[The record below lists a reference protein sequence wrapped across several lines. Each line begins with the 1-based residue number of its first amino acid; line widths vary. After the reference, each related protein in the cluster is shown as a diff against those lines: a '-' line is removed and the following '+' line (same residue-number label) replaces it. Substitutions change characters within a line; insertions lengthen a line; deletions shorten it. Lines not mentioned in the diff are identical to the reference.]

1 MWTDGFIVNLGS
13 VENEGNLV
21 EPKDL
26 TGWHVDGNFF
36 THFLDSPEQALLVI
50 PCWSDV
56 EENAGATVICT
67 EGPKLIGKLL
77 YDHPE
82 GLNPMMGP
90 RDNRLD
96 IDPNFFK
103 SIVQDSPDD
112 TFFEMTGKK
121 VDVVL
126 MHPLM
131 LHSASKNSRRLA
143 RVITN
148 PPVSLAAPFQFNR
161 KDPSEYSLVELKT
174 MQDVG
179 GPEKF
184 KDWKITGEREM
195 FAPERVQG
203 QETRRKEENARLAK
217 LGLKTGDDSI
227 SQMPY
232 LMVAEVKR
240 QAGVV

>member
-1 MWTDGFIVNLGS
+1 
-13 VENEGNLV
+13 
-21 EPKDL
+21 
-26 TGWHVDGNFF
+26 
-36 THFLDSPEQALLVI
+36 
-50 PCWSDV
+50 
-56 EENAGATVICT
+56 
-67 EGPKLIGKLL
+67 
-77 YDHPE
+77 
-82 GLNPMMGP
+82 
-90 RDNRLD
+90 
-96 IDPNFFK
+96 
-103 SIVQDSPDD
+103 
-112 TFFEMTGKK
+112 
-121 VDVVL
+121 
-126 MHPLM
+126 
-131 LHSASKNSRRLA
+131 
-143 RVITN
+143 
-148 PPVSLAAPFQFNR
+148 
-161 KDPSEYSLVELKT
+161 